1 MKNLLGFLL
10 FILAVS
16 LFAAPPSEVD
26 LVKERAALNS
36 AKADLEE
43 ARKKRDMAVAAR
55 WKDRE
60 AANQERELFNEKYKE
75 NKEKVEALMLE
86 RARLQEDVRVGREDL
101 SQMRAAMETA
111 RAEFLA
117 LTAGPE
123 RLTALQQIGEQGVPF
138 KMPERLECFNKLKKE
153 MELYRDDPMR
163 IAKGIFEI
171 AEAELRFSRSMER
184 EEAELVFGSTVANG
198 SRLRLGG
205 LYAMQA
211 ANQGPA
217 AIMLAQVGSKKRT
230 FAWQENLT
238 PEVKA
243 QVEKALAKNDSQ
255 KVLVP
260 VDVLLSTAL
269 SSEIANYA
277 EKDFMDEAKEFF
289 HNGGILMY
297 PIAALLIL
305 GLLIALERL
314 IFILLKGRSGTSAK
328 VLKALKEGDLNKAK
342 ELSKG
347 VKGSVGCVLSS
358 ILSKEFKTRENAEKI
373 LEEVFAKETPAL
385 EKGLSSISVMA
396 TTAPLLGLLGT
407 VMGMIQLFEVI
418 TLHGTSDPKLL
429 AGGISVALV
438 TTEAGLMVA
447 IPLQLLHTFLSNRV
461 DRLVAKMENTGL
473 ALLNAVFHGK

>member
-1 MKNLLGFLL
+1 MKPSLGLFVMLLPIALM
-10 FILAVS
+10 
-16 LFAAPPSEVD
+16 AAPPTEID

-75 NKEKVEALMLE
+75 NKEKVETLMLE

-117 LTAGPE
+117 LSAGPE
-123 RLTALQQIGEQGVPF
+123 RITALQQITEQGVPF
-138 KMPERLECFNKLKKE
+138 KVPERLEKFNRLKKD
-153 MELYRDDPMR
+153 MELYRDDPLK
-163 IAKGIFEI
+163 IAKGIFEV
-171 AEAELRFSRSMER
+171 AESELQFSRGIER

-205 LYAMQA
+205 LYAMQSA
-211 ANQGPA
+211 KEGPA
-217 AIMLAQVGSKKRT
+217 AIMLPQVGAKKRT

-238 PEVKA
+238 PEVRS
-243 QVEKALAKNDSQ
+243 QVAKALAEKDSAS
-255 KVLVP
+255 VLVP

-277 EKDFMDEAKEFF
+277 EKSFTDEAKEFF

-297 PIAALLIL
+297 PIVGLFLL
-305 GLLIALERL
+305 GLFVGLHRL
-314 IFILLKGRSGTSAK
+314 VVIVWKGRSGTSAK
-328 VLKALKEGDLNKAK
+328 VLKLLKEGNTEKALTLNGG
-342 ELSKG
+342 L
-347 VKGSVGCVLSS
+347 KGSVGRVLSTV
-358 ILSKEFKTRENAEKI
+358 LSKTYPNRETAEKA
-373 LEEVFAKETPAL
+373 LEEVFAAETPTL
-385 EKGLSSISVMA
+385 EKGLSTISVMA

-461 DRLVAKMENTGL
+461 DRVTAKMESAGFSV
-473 ALLNAVFHGK
+473 LNAFFGAK

>member
-1 MKNLLGFLL
+1 MKALFGWMLL
-10 FILAVS
+10 ACSVA
-16 LFAAPPSEVD
+16 LFAAPPSEIDV
-26 LVKERAALNS
+26 VKERAALNS

-111 RAEFLA
+111 RAEYLA

-138 KMPERLECFNKLKKE
+138 KMPERLERFNRLKKD
-153 MELYRDDPMR
+153 MELYRDDPMK
-163 IAKGIFEI
+163 IAQGIFDLAKE
-171 AEAELRFSRSMER
+171 ELEFSRAIER
-184 EEAELVFGSTVANG
+184 EEAELVFGSTVASG

-205 LYAMQA
+205 IYAMQA
-211 ANQGPA
+211 ANQGPV
-217 AIMLAQVGSKKRT
+217 AIMLAQVGAKKRS

-238 PEVKA
+238 PEVREQVA
-243 QVEKALAKNDSQ
+243 QALAKKDS
-255 KVLVP
+255 VMLVP

-277 EKDFMDEAKEFF
+277 EKDFTDEAKEFF
-289 HNGGILMY
+289 RDGGVLMY
-297 PIAALLIL
+297 PILALFLI
-305 GLLIALERL
+305 GLFVSVHRL
-314 IFILLKGRSGTSAK
+314 SVILWKGRSGNASK
-328 VLKALKEGDLNKAK
+328 VLKALKDGDFSTAKSLASGMKGSLGNVISCVLNKNHPN
-342 ELSKG
+342 
-347 VKGSVGCVLSS
+347 
-358 ILSKEFKTRENAEKI
+358 RESAEKA
-373 LEEVFAKETPAL
+373 LEEVFAQETPSL
-385 EKGLSSISVMA
+385 EKGLSTISVMA

-447 IPLQLLHTFLSNRV
+447 IPLQLLHTFLSNRA
-461 DRLVAKMENTGL
+461 DRLTAKLESAGL
-473 ALLNAVFHGK
+473 AVLNAFFGSK